1 MTVQRRPAAE
11 VDIDDALV
19 GAVLADQHPDL
30 ADRTLRLLGSGWDNV
45 LYRLDSADAPGY
57 GELGLRTLAAVLADA
72 PGTGLRS
79 PTDAEGHS

>member
-1 MTVQRRPAAE
+1 MR
-11 VDIDDALV
+11 AL
-19 GAVLADQHPDL
+19 LTEQHPDL
-30 ADRTLRLLGSGWDNV
+30 ADRTLRLLGSGWENV